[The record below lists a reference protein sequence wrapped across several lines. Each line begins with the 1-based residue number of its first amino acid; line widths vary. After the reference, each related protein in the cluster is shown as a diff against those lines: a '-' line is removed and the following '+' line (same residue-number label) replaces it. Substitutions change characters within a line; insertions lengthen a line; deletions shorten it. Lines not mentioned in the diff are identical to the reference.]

1 MWRFNADT
9 TNDRNATKVRSY
21 FIMNY
26 SHDFMEIMGR
36 AEKIEYF
43 KAGIDFLK
51 QEYTIY
57 SVVDSRVDY
66 NEKVC
71 TLPCCSFMR
80 KRTAVNPLMLARDYF

>member
-1 MWRFNADT
+1 
-9 TNDRNATKVRSY
+9 
-21 FIMNY
+21 MNY